1 MLLIVNSL
9 LKYLVLIVMDA
20 FVSIC
25 LVTFICGSSGCFTGV
40 GPGPSFITAFYKRH
54 DNLE

>member
-20 FVSIC
+20 FVSIGRSSD
-25 LVTFICGSSGCFTGV
+25 LVVVAGVSQGSVLGRVLFLL
-40 GPGPSFITAFYKRH
+40 IIKDIR
-54 DNLE
+54 